1 MKKPKHILLKF
12 LKISFKA
19 HKPYFFVLFFQIVI
33 TSLMTLFG
41 AYTLSLLIGQL
52 EKGIYIN
59 AIYMGLALVGVEV
72 ILGLLNQFAQRL
84 IDVHQSKMSEAIE
97 QVLSK
102 KIMELP
108 FQYLED
114 PYYLELKKN
123 AEMGVV
129 NMGALYSL
137 MISGAKILSS
147 ILSIIGLVSIIIT
160 FDWMLVIVLVVGILL
175 NIIIV
180 IIMMKSQVKFYK
192 ELLPINFK
200 YGYYLNTLM
209 NTTQCKDFRLYTLG
223 ELLGKNL
230 KSYSNDIA
238 KNFRKTN
245 LKMRLYDTLMS
256 TLRYFQMAIIYC
268 MVGIRTLTK
277 HLPVSSFSLTISSAI
292 SFSDC
297 ITAIIGASGEYIRAI
312 EYITPLV
319 ELMELS
325 IDEEEGKEI
334 LESLDT
340 ICFDHVYF
348 KYPKTENYVLE
359 DVSFE
364 IKKGEKIS
372 IVGLNGAGKTTIVK
386 LICRLYSVTQGEI
399 RINGIPIQK
408 YQKDHYIK
416 TISAVFQDYK
426 LFSYSIKENV
436 HPQIE
441 TDSLES
447 ICEEVGIKDSIE
459 ALPKKYDSVLSK
471 SYEEDG
477 VDLSGGQKQKIA
489 IARALAK
496 QADLLILDEPT
507 SALDPLAEA
516 EIYENFN
523 KMVLHKTAIYIS
535 HRMSSSIFCDKI
547 LVLDSGKI
555 SHFDTHENLMKD
567 KSSLYYKLFTSQAKN
582 YELNA

>member
-12 LKISFKA
+12 LKISFKV
-19 HKPYFFVLFFQIVI
+19 HKSYFFVLLFQILI

-41 AYTLSLLIGQL
+41 AYTLSLLIGQM
-52 EKGIYIN
+52 EKGAYIHT
-59 AIYMGLALVGVEV
+59 IYMGIALVGVEV
-72 ILGLLNQFAQRL
+72 LLSLLNQFAIRL
-84 IDVHQSKMSEAIE
+84 IDVHQVKMSEAIE
-97 QVLSK
+97 QALSE
-102 KIMELP
+102 KIMDLP

-114 PYYLELKKN
+114 PHYLELKKN
-123 AEMGVV
+123 AEMGVI

-137 MISGAKILSS
+137 MNSGAKILSS
-147 ILSIIGLVSIIIT
+147 IVSIIGLISIIIT
-160 FDWMLVIVLVVGILL
+160 FDWMLVIVLVIGIIL
-175 NIIIV
+175 NILIV
-180 IIMMKSQVKFYK
+180 YFMMKSQVKFYK

-209 NTTQCKDFRLYTLG
+209 SPTQCKDFRLYSLG
-223 ELLGKNL
+223 ELLKNNMDSFS
-230 KSYSNDIA
+230 KQMA
-238 KNFRKTN
+238 KNFRKVN
-245 LKMRLYDTLMS
+245 VGMNLYDSLIS
-256 TLRYFQMAIIYC
+256 GLRYIQMAIIYC
-268 MVGIRTLTK
+268 MVGIRTLIQ
-277 HLPVSSFSLTISSAI
+277 HLPISSFTLTISSAI

-297 ITAIIGASGEYIRAI
+297 ITSIIEANGQYIRAI

-319 ELMELS
+319 ELMEVAT
-325 IDEEEGKEI
+325 EKVEGKVI

-348 KYPKTENYVLE
+348 KYPKTDTYVLE

-386 LICRLYSVTQGEI
+386 LICRLYSITEGEI
-399 RINGIPIQK
+399 RINGIPIQN
-408 YQKDHYIK
+408 YQKEQYIK

-426 LFSYSIKENV
+426 LFAYSIKENI
-436 HPQIE
+436 HPQLE
-441 TDSLES
+441 EESLKS
-447 ICEEVGIKDSIE
+447 ICEEVGIKEAIE
-459 ALPKKYDSVLSK
+459 SLPQKYDSVLSK
-471 SYEEDG
+471 NYDEGG
-477 VDLSGGQKQKIA
+477 VELSGGQRQKIA

-496 QADLLILDEPT
+496 HADLLILDEPT

-547 LVLDSGKI
+547 LVLENGKVSNFDS
-555 SHFDTHENLMKD
+555 HENLMKE
-567 KSSLYYKLFTSQAKN
+567 KNSLYYKLFTSQAKN
-582 YELNA
+582 YKLA

>member
-1 MKKPKHILLKF
+1 MKKPKHILMKF
-12 LKISFKA
+12 LRITFKA
-19 HKPYFFVLFFQIVI
+19 HKSYFFVLFFQIVI
-33 TSLMTLFG
+33 SSLMTLFG

-52 EKGIYIN
+52 EKGIYKN
-59 AIYMGLALVGVEV
+59 AIYMGLTIVGIEA
-72 ILGLLNQFAQRL
+72 ILGLLNQFTQRL
-84 IDVHQSKMSEAIE
+84 TEVHQVKMSEAIE

-108 FQYLED
+108 FQYIED

-137 MISGAKILSS
+137 MTSGAKILSS
-147 ILSIIGLVSIIIT
+147 IVSIIGLVSIIVT

-175 NIIIV
+175 NVLIV
-180 IIMMKSQVKFYK
+180 CIMMKSQVKFYK

-209 NTTQCKDFRLYTLG
+209 NTTQCKDFRLYSLG
-223 ELLGKNL
+223 ELLDKNL
-230 KSYSNDIA
+230 KLYSNKMA

-245 LKMRLYDTLMS
+245 LKMNLYDTLMS
-256 TLRYFQMAIIYC
+256 TLRYIQMAIIYSI
-268 MVGIRTLTK
+268 VGIRILAK
-277 HLPVSSFSLTISSAI
+277 HLTVSSFSLTISSAI

-297 ITAIIGASGEYIRAI
+297 ITSIIGASGEYIRAI
-312 EYITPLV
+312 EYISPLV
-319 ELMELS
+319 ELVELS
-325 IDEEEGKEI
+325 TKEEEGKEI
-334 LESLDT
+334 LEGLDT

-399 RINGIPIQK
+399 RINGVPIQD
-408 YQKDHYIK
+408 YQKEQYIK
-416 TISAVFQDYK
+416 AISAVFQDYK
-426 LFSYSIKENV
+426 LFSYSIKENI
-436 HPQIE
+436 HSQIE
-441 TDSLES
+441 EEALES

-459 ALPKKYDSVLSK
+459 ALPKKYNSILSK
-471 SYEEDG
+471 NYEEDG
-477 VDLSGGQKQKIA
+477 VELSGGQRQKIA

-547 LVLDSGKI
+547 LVLDNGKV
-555 SHFDTHENLMKD
+555 SHFDSHENLMKEKD
-567 KSSLYYKLFTSQAKN
+567 SLYYKLFTSQAKN
-582 YELNA
+582 YELA

>member
-1 MKKPKHILLKF
+1 MEKPKHVLLKF

-19 HKPYFFVLFFQIVI
+19 YKPYFFVLFFQILI
-33 TSLMTLFG
+33 NSLMTLFG
-41 AYTLSLLIGQL
+41 AYTLSLLISQM
-52 EKGIYIN
+52 EKGVYRN
-59 AIYMGLALVGVEV
+59 AIFTGLFLVGVEV
-72 ILGLLNQFAQRL
+72 ILSLLNHLSIRL
-84 IDVHQSKMSEAIE
+84 VVVHQIKMSEAID

-123 AEMGVV
+123 AEMGVN

-137 MISGAKILSS
+137 MASGAKILSS
-147 ILSIIGLVSIIIT
+147 IVSIIGLVSIIIT
-160 FDWMLVIVLVVGILL
+160 FDWMLVIVLGVGILL
-175 NIIIV
+175 NILIV
-180 IIMMKSQVKFYK
+180 YFMMKSQVKFYK

-209 NTTQCKDFRLYTLG
+209 SPTQCKDFRLYNIG
-223 ELLGKNL
+223 VLLEKNL
-230 KSYSNDIA
+230 NSFSKELA
-238 KNFRKTN
+238 HNFRKSN
-245 LKMRLYDTLMS
+245 LKMRLYDSLMS
-256 TLRYFQMAIIYC
+256 TLRYIQMAIIYS
-268 MVGIRTLTK
+268 MVGIRTITK
-277 HLPVSSFSLTISSAI
+277 HLPISSFSLTISSAL

-297 ITAIIGASGEYIRAI
+297 ITNIIQSSGDYIRAI
-312 EYITPLV
+312 EYISPLV
-319 ELMELS
+319 ELMGIS
-325 IDEEEGKEI
+325 TQEEDGKEI

-340 ICFDHVYF
+340 ISFDHVYF
-348 KYPKTENYVLE
+348 KYPKTESYVLE

-399 RINGIPIQK
+399 RINGIPIQR

-426 LFSYSIKENV
+426 LFSYSIKENI
-436 HPQIE
+436 HPEIE
-441 TDSLES
+441 ESALNS
-447 ICEEVGIKDSIE
+447 ICEEVGIKESIE

-471 SYEEDG
+471 NYEEGG

-547 LVLDSGKI
+547 LVLDNGKV

>member
-12 LKISFKA
+12 LRISFKA
-19 HKPYFFVLFFQIVI
+19 HKAYFFVLFFQILI

-41 AYTLSLLIGQL
+41 AYTLSLLIGEL
-52 EKGIYIN
+52 EKGIYRN
-59 AIYMGLALVGVEV
+59 AIYMGFVLVGVEV
-72 ILGLLNQFAQRL
+72 ILGLLNQLAIRL
-84 IDVHQSKMSEAIE
+84 TDLHQDKMSEAIG

-102 KIMELP
+102 KIMDLP

-123 AEMGVV
+123 AEMGVM

-137 MISGAKILSS
+137 MWSGSKILSS
-147 ILSIIGLVSIIIT
+147 LVSIIGLVSIIIT
-160 FDWMLVIVLVVGILL
+160 FDWLLVIVLAVGIFLNALL
-175 NIIIV
+175 V
-180 IIMMKSQVKFYK
+180 YKAMKYQVKFYK

-200 YGYYLNTLM
+200 YSYYLNTLM
-209 NTTQCKDFRLYTLG
+209 SPTQCKDYRLYSIG
-223 ELLGKNL
+223 NLLTKNL
-230 KSYSNDIA
+230 DTFSVAIA
-238 KNFRKTN
+238 KNFRKAN
-245 LKMRLYDTLMS
+245 LIRCLYDSLVS
-256 TLRYFQMAIIYC
+256 TLRYIQMAIIYS

-277 HLPVSSFSLTISSAI
+277 HLPISSFTLTISSAI

-297 ITAIIGASGEYIRAI
+297 ITAIIEASGAYIQAI

-325 IDEEEGKEI
+325 TDVEI
-334 LESLDT
+334 GQEQLTSLDT
-340 ICFDHVYF
+340 ICFDHVSF

-399 RINGIPIQK
+399 RINGIPIQN
-408 YQKDHYIK
+408 YQKEQYIK

-426 LFSYSIKENV
+426 LFAYSIKDNI
-436 HPQIE
+436 HPQM
-441 TDSLES
+441 ES
-447 ICEEVGIKDSIE
+447 SQVEDICEEVGIREAIE
-459 ALPKKYDSVLSK
+459 MLPKKYDSVLSK
-471 SYEEDG
+471 NYEEG
-477 VDLSGGQKQKIA
+477 AVEFSGGQRQKLA

-547 LVLDSGKI
+547 LVLDQGKV
-555 SHFDTHENLMKD
+555 SHFDTHENLMKE
-567 KSSLYYKLFTSQAKN
+567 KSSLYYKLFTSQARN
-582 YELNA
+582 YEIKG

>member
-1 MKKPKHILLKF
+1 
-12 LKISFKA
+12 
-19 HKPYFFVLFFQIVI
+19 
-33 TSLMTLFG
+33 MTLFG

-84 IDVHQSKMSEAIE
+84 LDVHQSKMSEAIDL
-97 QVLSK
+97 VVSK

-123 AEMGVV
+123 AEMGVN

-137 MISGAKILSS
+137 MSCGTRILSS
-147 ILSIIGLVSIIIT
+147 IISIIGLISIIIT
-160 FDWMLVIVLVVGILL
+160 FDWMLVIILVVGILF
-175 NIIIV
+175 NVFIV
-180 IIMMKSQVKFYK
+180 YIMMKSHMKFYK

-209 NTTQCKDFRLYTLG
+209 STTQCKDFRLYSIG
-223 ELLGKNL
+223 GLLEKNL
-230 KSYSNDIA
+230 NSFSIQIA
-238 KNFRKTN
+238 KNFRKSN
-245 LKMRLYDTLMS
+245 LKMKMYDSLMS
-256 TLRYFQMAIIYC
+256 TLRYVQMAIIYS
-268 MVGIRTLTK
+268 MVGIKTLVK
-277 HLPVSSFSLTISSAI
+277 HLPISSFTLTISSAI
-292 SFSDC
+292 NFSDC
-297 ITAIIGASGEYIRAI
+297 VTAIIESSAGYIRSI

-319 ELMELS
+319 ELME
-325 IDEEEGKEI
+325 IPTEEEDGKEV
-334 LESLDT
+334 LESLET
-340 ICFDHVYF
+340 ICFDHVFF

-372 IVGLNGAGKTTIVK
+372 VVGLNGAGKTTIVK

-399 RINGIPIQK
+399 RINGIPIQN
-408 YQKDHYIK
+408 YQKDQYIK
-416 TISAVFQDYK
+416 AISAVFQDYK
-426 LFSYSIKENV
+426 LFAYSIRENI
-436 HPQIE
+436 HPQIDE
-441 TDSLES
+441 ESLEA
-447 ICEEVGIKDSIE
+447 ICEEVGIKESIE
-459 ALPKKYDSVLSK
+459 GLPNKYESVLSRN
-471 SYEEDG
+471 YEDG
-477 VDLSGGQKQKIA
+477 GIDMSGGQKQKIA

-535 HRMSSSIFCDKI
+535 HRMSSSIFCDKV
-547 LVLDSGKI
+547 LVLENGKV
-555 SHFDTHENLMKD
+555 SHFDSHNNLMKEKD
-567 KSSLYYKLFTSQAKN
+567 SLYYKLFTSQAKN
-582 YELNA
+582 YKLT

>member
-1 MKKPKHILLKF
+1 MKKPKHILWKF

-19 HKPYFFVLFFQIVI
+19 YKPYFFVLLFQIVI

-41 AYTLSLLIGQL
+41 AYTLSLLIGQM

-72 ILGLLNQFAQRL
+72 ILGFLNQLASRL
-84 IDVHQSKMSEAIE
+84 LEVHQSKMSEAID
-97 QVLSK
+97 QVVSE
-102 KIMELP
+102 KIMNLP

-123 AEMGVV
+123 AEMGVN

-147 ILSIIGLVSIIIT
+147 LVSIIGLISIIIT

-175 NIIIV
+175 NVLIV
-180 IIMMKSQVKFYK
+180 FIMMKSQVKFYK

-200 YGYYLNTLM
+200 YGYYMNTLM
-209 NTTQCKDFRLYTLG
+209 NPAQCKDFRLYNIG
-223 ELLGKNL
+223 ELLEDNL
-230 KSYSNDIA
+230 NSFSLEIA
-238 KNFRKTN
+238 KNFRKSN
-245 LKMRLYDTLMS
+245 LKMKLYASIMS
-256 TLRYFQMAIIYC
+256 SLRYIQMAIIYS
-268 MVGIRTLTK
+268 MVGIRTLAK
-277 HLPVSSFSLTISSAI
+277 HLPISNFTLTISSAI

-297 ITAIIGASGEYIRAI
+297 VTGIIEASGEYIRAI

-319 ELMELS
+319 ELMEIS
-325 IDEEEGKEI
+325 TDEVDGKEI

-348 KYPKTENYVLE
+348 KYPKTDNYVLE

-372 IVGLNGAGKTTIVK
+372 VVGLNGAGKTTIVK

-399 RINGIPIQK
+399 RINGIPIQN

-426 LFSYSIKENV
+426 LFAYSIKENI
-436 HPQIE
+436 HPQVE
-441 TDSLES
+441 EESLES
-447 ICEEVGIKDSIE
+447 ICTEVGIKESIE
-459 ALPKKYDSVLSK
+459 SLPKKYDSVLSK
-471 SYEEDG
+471 NYEEGG

-547 LVLDSGKI
+547 LVLDNGKV
-555 SHFDTHENLMKD
+555 SHFDSHENLMKD
-567 KSSLYYKLFTSQAKN
+567 KTSLYYKLFTSQAKN
-582 YELNA
+582 YELT

>member
-19 HKPYFFVLFFQIVI
+19 HKSYFFVLFFQILI

-41 AYTLSLLIGQL
+41 AYTLSLLIGQM
-52 EKGIYIN
+52 EKGEYWN

-72 ILGLLNQFAQRL
+72 ILGFLNQLASRL
-84 IDVHQSKMSEAIE
+84 LEVHQSKMSEAID
-97 QVLSK
+97 QVVSE
-102 KIMELP
+102 KIMNLP

-123 AEMGVV
+123 AEMGVN

-137 MISGAKILSS
+137 MYSGAKILSS
-147 ILSIIGLVSIIIT
+147 LVSIIGLISIIIT

-175 NIIIV
+175 NV
-180 IIMMKSQVKFYK
+180 LLVFIMMKSQVKFYK

-200 YGYYLNTLM
+200 YGYYMNTLM
-209 NTTQCKDFRLYTLG
+209 DPTQCKDYRLYNIG
-223 ELLGKNL
+223 ELLEENL
-230 KSYSNDIA
+230 NSFSLEIA
-238 KNFRKTN
+238 KNFRKSN
-245 LKMRLYDTLMS
+245 LKMNLYASVMS
-256 TLRYFQMAIIYC
+256 SLRYIQMAIIYS
-268 MVGIRTLTK
+268 MVGIRTLAK
-277 HLPVSSFSLTISSAI
+277 HLPISSFTLTISSAI

-297 ITAIIGASGEYIRAI
+297 VTSIIEASGEYIRSI

-319 ELMELS
+319 ELMEIS
-325 IDEEEGKEI
+325 TDEVDGKEI
-334 LESLDT
+334 LESFDT

-348 KYPKTENYVLE
+348 KYPKTEKFVLE

-372 IVGLNGAGKTTIVK
+372 VVGLNGAGKTTIVK

-399 RINGIPIQK
+399 RINGIPIQN
-408 YQKDHYIK
+408 YQKDEYIK
-416 TISAVFQDYK
+416 AISAVFQDYK
-426 LFSYSIKENV
+426 LFAYSIKENI

-441 TDSLES
+441 EESLES
-447 ICEEVGIKDSIE
+447 ICDEVGIKASIE
-459 ALPKKYDSVLSK
+459 VLPEKYDSVLSK
-471 SYEEDG
+471 NYEEGG
-477 VDLSGGQKQKIA
+477 VDMSGGQKQKIA

-547 LVLDSGKI
+547 LVLDNGKV
-555 SHFDTHENLMKD
+555 SHFDTHENLMKNED
-567 KSSLYYKLFTSQAKN
+567 SLYFKLFTSQAKN
-582 YELNA
+582 YELNV

>member
-12 LKISFKA
+12 LRISFKA
-19 HKPYFFVLFFQIVI
+19 HKAYFFVLLFQIII

-84 IDVHQSKMSEAIE
+84 LDVHQSKMSEAIDL
-97 QVLSK
+97 VVSK

-123 AEMGVV
+123 AEMGVN

-137 MISGAKILSS
+137 MSCGTRILSS
-147 ILSIIGLVSIIIT
+147 IISIIGLISIIIT
-160 FDWMLVIVLVVGILL
+160 FDWMLVIILVVGILF
-175 NIIIV
+175 NVFIV
-180 IIMMKSQVKFYK
+180 YIMMKSHMKFYK

-209 NTTQCKDFRLYTLG
+209 STTQCKDFRLYSIG
-223 ELLGKNL
+223 GLLEKNL
-230 KSYSNDIA
+230 NSFSIQIA
-238 KNFRKTN
+238 KNFRKSN
-245 LKMRLYDTLMS
+245 LKMKMYDSLMS
-256 TLRYFQMAIIYC
+256 TLRYVQMAIIYS
-268 MVGIRTLTK
+268 MVGIKTLVK
-277 HLPVSSFSLTISSAI
+277 HLPISSFTLTISSAI
-292 SFSDC
+292 NFSDC
-297 ITAIIGASGEYIRAI
+297 VTAIIESSAGYIRSI

-319 ELMELS
+319 ELME
-325 IDEEEGKEI
+325 IPTEEEDGKEV
-334 LESLDT
+334 LESLET
-340 ICFDHVYF
+340 ICFDHVFF

-372 IVGLNGAGKTTIVK
+372 VVGLNGAGKTTIVK

-399 RINGIPIQK
+399 RINGIPIQN
-408 YQKDHYIK
+408 YQKDQYIK
-416 TISAVFQDYK
+416 AISAVFQDYK
-426 LFSYSIKENV
+426 LFAYSIRENI
-436 HPQIE
+436 HPQIDE
-441 TDSLES
+441 ESLEA
-447 ICEEVGIKDSIE
+447 ICEEVGIKESIE
-459 ALPKKYDSVLSK
+459 GLPNKYESVLSRN
-471 SYEEDG
+471 YEDG
-477 VDLSGGQKQKIA
+477 GIDMSGGQKQKIA

-535 HRMSSSIFCDKI
+535 HRMSSSIFCDKV
-547 LVLDSGKI
+547 LVLENGKV
-555 SHFDTHENLMKD
+555 SHFDSHNNLMKEKD
-567 KSSLYYKLFTSQAKN
+567 SLYYKLFTSQAKN
-582 YELNA
+582 YKLT